1 MDIPHEFLVGFAKSF
16 GLFWL
21 IGLSI
26 AITAYAF
33 WPSLGKKFDKAAK
46 SIMDDD
52 QGPAKEGDEQGSA
65 KETAPTKDTTREENA
80 ACR

>member
-1 MDIPHEFLVGFAKSF
+1 MNIPHEFLVGFAKSF

-46 SIMDDD
+46 SIMDDEK
-52 QGPAKEGDEQGSA
+52 GPAKNPATTKGTD
-65 KETAPTKDTTREENA
+65 PTNNTPREENA